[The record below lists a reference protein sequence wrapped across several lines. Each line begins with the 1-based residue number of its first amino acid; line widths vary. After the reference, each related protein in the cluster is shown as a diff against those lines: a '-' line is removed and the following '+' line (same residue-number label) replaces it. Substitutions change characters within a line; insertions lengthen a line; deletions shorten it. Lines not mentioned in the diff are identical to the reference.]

1 MTDRQRVGR
10 LGALRVGDLNA
21 EQAALWD
28 SVMDGPR
35 GTASWMVDDGVL
47 AGPFNAWL
55 NIPEVGRALAA
66 AGEVLRFSSG
76 LPPVVRELVILTVG
90 AHWRS
95 EFEFWAHSG
104 IGRREGVADDLIEAI
119 AVGDRDAVAAHSDAF
134 GAAAYDVVHGL
145 VTTGHVE
152 ETLMAALQAVAG
164 DARAVEVVTL
174 AGYYSCVSF
183 TLNAFAVP
191 LPDGVTPRFGDIS

>member
-104 IGRREGVADDLIEAI
+104 IGRREGMADDLIEAI

>member
-1 MTDRQRVGR
+1 MTEGQRVGR
-10 LGALRVGDLNA
+10 LGALRVGDLDA

-35 GTASWMVDDGVL
+35 GAAPWMVNDGVL

-55 NIPEVGRALAA
+55 HIPEVGRALAA

-76 LPPVVRELVILTVG
+76 LPAVVRELVILTVG

-104 IGRREGVADDLIEAI
+104 IGRREGMQ
-119 AVGDRDAVAAHSDAF
+119 
-134 GAAAYDVVHGL
+134 
-145 VTTGHVE
+145 T
-152 ETLMAALQAVAG
+152 
-164 DARAVEVVTL
+164 
-174 AGYYSCVSF
+174 
-183 TLNAFAVP
+183 N
-191 LPDGVTPRFGDIS
+191 

>member
-1 MTDRQRVGR
+1 MTEGQRVGR

-21 EQAALWD
+21 EQAALWN

-104 IGRREGVADDLIEAI
+104 IGRREGMADDLIEAI
-119 AVGDRDAVAAHSDAF
+119 AVVDRDAVAAHSDAF
-134 GAAAYDVVHGL
+134 GAAAYDVVHAL
-145 VTTGHVE
+145 VATGHVE

>member
-1 MTDRQRVGR
+1 MTEGQRVGR

-21 EQAALWD
+21 EQAALWN

>member
-104 IGRREGVADDLIEAI
+104 IGRREGMTDDLIEAI
-119 AVGDRDAVAAHSDAF
+119 AVGDRDPVAAHSDAF

>member
-1 MTDRQRVGR
+1 MTEGQRVGR

-21 EQAALWD
+21 EQAALWN

-104 IGRREGVADDLIEAI
+104 IGRREGMADDLIEAI

-152 ETLMAALQAVAG
+152 ETLMAILQAVAG
-164 DARAVEVVTL
+164 DAGAVEVVTL

>member
-1 MTDRQRVGR
+1 MTEGQRVGR

-21 EQAALWD
+21 EQAALWN

-104 IGRREGVADDLIEAI
+104 IGRREGMADDLIEAI

-164 DARAVEVVTL
+164 DAGAVEVVTL

>member
-1 MTDRQRVGR
+1 MTEGQQVGR
-10 LGALRVGDLNA
+10 LGALRVGDLDA

-35 GTASWMVDDGVL
+35 GAAPWMVNDGVL

-55 NIPEVGRALAA
+55 HIPEVGRALAA

-76 LPPVVRELVILTVG
+76 LPAVVRELVILTVG

-104 IGRREGVADDLIEAI
+104 IGRREGMADELIEAI
-119 AVGDRDAVAAHSDAF
+119 AVGNRDAVVAHSDAF
-134 GAAAYDVVHGL
+134 GTAAYDVVRAL
-145 VTTGHVE
+145 VATGHVE
-152 ETLMAALQAVAG
+152 ETRMAALQAVAG
-164 DARAVEVVTL
+164 DAVAVEVVTL

-191 LPDGVTPRFGDIS
+191 LPDGVAPRFGNIS

>member
-1 MTDRQRVGR
+1 MTEGQRVGR

-21 EQAALWD
+21 EQAALWN

-55 NIPEVGRALAA
+55 NIPEVGRVLAA

-104 IGRREGVADDLIEAI
+104 IGRREGMADDLIEAI

-164 DARAVEVVTL
+164 DAGAVEVVTL

>member
-164 DARAVEVVTL
+164 DAGAVEVVTL

>member
-104 IGRREGVADDLIEAI
+104 IGRREGVEDDLIEAI

>member
-164 DARAVEVVTL
+164 DAGAVEVVTL

-191 LPDGVTPRFGDIS
+191 LPDGVTPRFGDTS